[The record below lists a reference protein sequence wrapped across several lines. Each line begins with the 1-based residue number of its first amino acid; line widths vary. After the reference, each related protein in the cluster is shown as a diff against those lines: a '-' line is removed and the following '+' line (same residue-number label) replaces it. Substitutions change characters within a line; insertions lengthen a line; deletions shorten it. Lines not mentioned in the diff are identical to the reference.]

1 MNANLN
7 HTNKNDKE
15 HRSHPHTLYL
25 VNIIF
30 LCCLTI
36 ASLLFALIT
45 FFGVSGRGMAGM
57 RKFYTARQID
67 SIREE
72 AEEKERRSI
81 LLQIQSSL
89 ESGRSTTQM
98 LREIFYESKT
108 IVVVKGGRYYFY
120 PMIDDV
126 ERNPLPY
133 GALERS
139 GRRVASAGYDE
150 LDISCGVVLS
160 DANGKIDWERFA
172 DSGIEEIMLAAGNV
186 VGNGLARDEQLD
198 RNWKEAF
205 EKEIKTGLCFEI
217 SEPVRDEMVA
227 GVSQAVRDTIR
238 ECREAV
244 TTEGS
249 LQDQKEF
256 FEDLPILLRLRAER
270 DVHVEKEKREEWTRT
285 IRSLCDA
292 VKKEGGVPVIGGDLF
307 TFAAQF
313 DLKGLKNYPR
323 WLIEHDEIASF
334 PYSFLFWEYSL
345 EGHMEGVPGDAVLYA
360 RIENTEAV
368 KEIMDGAETDS
379 GKDTETEAGKDS
391 EPDTETEA
399 GKDSEPET
407 ETEPEKDTEA
417 DS

>member
-1 MNANLN
+1 
-7 HTNKNDKE
+7 
-15 HRSHPHTLYL
+15 
-25 VNIIF
+25 
-30 LCCLTI
+30 
-36 ASLLFALIT
+36 
-45 FFGVSGRGMAGM
+45 
-57 RKFYTARQID
+57 
-67 SIREE
+67 
-72 AEEKERRSI
+72 
-81 LLQIQSSL
+81 
-89 ESGRSTTQM
+89 
-98 LREIFYESKT
+98 
-108 IVVVKGGRYYFY
+108 
-120 PMIDDV
+120 
-126 ERNPLPY
+126 
-133 GALERS
+133 
-139 GRRVASAGYDE
+139 
-150 LDISCGVVLS
+150 
-160 DANGKIDWERFA
+160 
-172 DSGIEEIMLAAGNV
+172 MLAAGNV

-391 EPDTETEA
+391 EP
-399 GKDSEPET
+399 ET